1 MNSLEHISEMSSWNL
16 RGGQVLDFL
25 SLKDGRALVIS
36 EDAVVLYASQEELET
51 GDPIDRPTIFL

>member
-1 MNSLEHISEMSSWNL
+1 MSSWDSG
-16 RGGQVLDFL
+16 GGQVLDIL

-51 GDPIDRPTIFL
+51 GDPIDLPTIFF